1 MKEYYYKIDEDIER
15 AKLLKEEMS
24 RLTKKG
30 LPLPEKIPQVRLQPK
45 LIQEIICH
53 ELEEVAETDKDKY
66 LTSKDLE
73 MAIER
78 FIEDNIDFKLQQHFI
93 DVKYRA
99 SEIVESIN
107 KHLENVRREIEVQ
120 TKSKSVSLY
129 KAYPGIHDDWLMGLL
144 IGSRQSLDSKAF
156 KNVDAVCN
164 FDVHAVIRNTY
175 NYRENT
181 LDEILATRFSKWKP
195 KEKQNYKTK
204 RMPYG
209 KILFLEDGVQ
219 KTSADQTEKTEK
231 WRNWIVKLLIAI
243 ICQKPVKVSYKP
255 DHLPVADDLE
265 FHPHVIRRV
274 ERKYFCYGLS
284 RSIKYHGPEDFKLVN
299 LMIGRIE
306 NISQLDGDE
315 KDSTY
320 MSAMSN
326 DYDYEKMFS
335 ERMTYNAPMY
345 NKEFEKP
352 VTVVLK
358 VRRMIP
364 TTNNPRYPYNRLLK
378 EPLHHSQGTAEAYG
392 LQDKYPMT
400 DEYGYVCFSIK
411 DANYIKRQLL
421 VYGSDIEVIEPLSLR
436 EIMATE
442 IRLMAE
448 SYKNDNEKA
457 NTPTE

>member
-1 MKEYYYKIDEDIER
+1 MKEYYYKINEDIEKAEELYR
-15 AKLLKEEMS
+15 KTELLKE
-24 RLTKKG
+24 KG
-30 LPLPEKIPQVRLQPK
+30 LPFPKKIPQVRLQPK

-53 ELEEVAETDKDKY
+53 ELAAIAEDDKDRYVDCKV
-66 LTSKDLE
+66 LE
-73 MAIER
+73 HAIER
-78 FIEDNIDFKLQQHFI
+78 YIDDNVRVRLQQHFI
-93 DVKYRA
+93 DVKYRI
-99 SEIVESIN
+99 SEVVESIN
-107 KHLENVRREIEVQ
+107 KHLQNVDKNIEV
-120 TKSKSVSLY
+120 KMLSKSVALY
-129 KAYPGIHDDWLMGLL
+129 KGYQDIHDDWLMGVL
-144 IGSRQSLDSKAF
+144 IGNRQSLDSKAF
-156 KNVDAVCN
+156 LNVDAVCN
-164 FDVHAVIRNTY
+164 FDLHAVIRNTY

-181 LDEILATRFSKWKP
+181 IDNILATRFAKWKP
-195 KEKQNYKTK
+195 EEKEAYKKK

-284 RSIKYHGPEDFKLVN
+284 RSIKYHGPEDFTLVN

-315 KDSTY
+315 KDSPY
-320 MSAMSN
+320 LSAMNN

-335 ERMTYNAPMY
+335 ERLTFNAPHY

-352 VTVVLK
+352 ETVVIK

-364 TTNNPRYPYNRLLK
+364 TTTNPRYPYNRLLK

-392 LQDKYPMT
+392 LQDKYPLT
-400 DEYGYVCFSIK
+400 DDYGYICFSVK

-421 VYGSDIEVIEPLSLR
+421 VYGSDIEVMEPLSLR
-436 EIMATE
+436 NIMATE
-442 IRLMAE
+442 IRMMAE
-448 SYKNDNEKA
+448 AYKNVNIGPKA
-457 NTPTE
+457 